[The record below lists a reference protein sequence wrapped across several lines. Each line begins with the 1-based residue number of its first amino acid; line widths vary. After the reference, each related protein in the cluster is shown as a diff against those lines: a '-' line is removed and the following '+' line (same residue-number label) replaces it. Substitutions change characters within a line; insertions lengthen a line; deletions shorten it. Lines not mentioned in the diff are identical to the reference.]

1 MSLIAD
7 DLVPTEPLKFETH
20 PRFHPW
26 CKHVRCEC
34 GGIIGAYNRENF
46 TCERCGK
53 GYEPYQL
60 EYDHIL
66 INDKTGWI
74 FPVIMRR
81 D

>member
-1 MSLIAD
+1 MPL
-7 DLVPTEPLKFETH
+7 EPLEFEKLPSYKPDYEH
-20 PRFHPW
+20 IKCR
-26 CKHVRCEC
+26 C
-34 GGIIGAYNRENF
+34 GGTIGAYNRENF

-66 INDKTGWI
+66 INDKTGWM
-74 FPVIMRR
+74 FPVKNKE